1 MGSGK
6 VTAKIRFGFSVV
18 LLTTFLGS
26 STISLASVLEEVI
39 VTAQKREQNVQD
51 IGIAITAMTGDQM
64 EALGYNNAQHVTTMA
79 PGVHTVQPNG
89 EANYAIAIRGSANSD
104 FTTNQESPVAVYL
117 DGVYVSQMSGTGFAL
132 FDMGHA

>member
-1 MGSGK
+1 M
-6 VTAKIRFGFSVV
+6 TAKIRFGFSVV

-79 PGVHTVQPNG
+79 PGCTP
-89 EANYAIAIRGSANSD
+89 Y
-104 FTTNQESPVAVYL
+104 NQTEKQIMLLRFVAPPSFHHQSGKSVAVYL
-117 DGVYVSQMSGTGFAL
+117 DGVYVSQCLAQACSI
-132 FDMGHA
+132 